1 MKIICLNDKYKPQD
15 RVSRGKVKCFDQSGN
30 KVFDNSNMIVSTG
43 RSAIRKVCFDNILT
57 NCKI

>member
-30 KVFDNSNMIVSTG
+30 KVFDNSNMIVNSCKYELILVNYKYYSTHY
-43 RSAIRKVCFDNILT
+43 K
-57 NCKI
+57 